1 MLMHLT
7 EHLPDSKY
15 DTNENQNGLRLFG
28 AGAVS
33 KKRNTTGMEQNK
45 VLKKANKRG
54 ASSND
59 QPVLLPTNDSDYQ
72 SVKNKLKPIVSPKG

>member
-1 MLMHLT
+1 
-7 EHLPDSKY
+7 
-15 DTNENQNGLRLFG
+15 
-28 AGAVS
+28 
-33 KKRNTTGMEQNK
+33 MEQNK
-45 VLKKANKRG
+45 VLKKPNKRG